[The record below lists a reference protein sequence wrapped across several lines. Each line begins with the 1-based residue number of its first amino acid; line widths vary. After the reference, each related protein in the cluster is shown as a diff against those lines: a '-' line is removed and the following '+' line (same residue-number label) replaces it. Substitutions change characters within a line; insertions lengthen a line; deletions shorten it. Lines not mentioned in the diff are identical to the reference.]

1 MTTPGR
7 IVSICII
14 LMMILGVGFDTVI
27 NTRQGEL
34 SLDTVK
40 KIRNIENSLE
50 QIGKIV
56 KSRDDVI
63 KGLNIEIRG
72 LKNELYKKGENFALK
87 TQELKDW
94 RDKREFLDS

>member
-1 MTTPGR
+1 MMTTPGR

-14 LMMILGVGFDTVI
+14 LMMILGVGCNTVF

-63 KGLNIEIRG
+63 KALNIEIRE
-72 LKNELYKKGENFALK
+72 LKNELYKTKV
-87 TQELKDW
+87 
-94 RDKREFLDS
+94 

>member
-1 MTTPGR
+1 MALFNLEYQDSLRWDNP
-7 IVSICII
+7 
-14 LMMILGVGFDTVI
+14 L
-27 NTRQGEL
+27 QL
-34 SLDTVK
+34 S
-40 KIRNIENSLE
+40 NSLE

-56 KSRDDVI
+56 KSRDAII

-94 RDKREFLDS
+94 RDKREFLDSYKNIQRTNLKKR